1 MTFVYLVFSLAIPF
15 FLYNQAMRH
24 IPVGIASL
32 FLVLVIPLGFLF
44 AAIFMGEEITL
55 LKTTGAVL
63 VMIGVVLP
71 HLLQI
76 GIKRYGI

>member
-1 MTFVYLVFSLAIPF
+1 MHHNLPLRNKLIIMLSV
-15 FLYNQAMRH
+15 M
-24 IPVGIASL
+24 ASL
-32 FLVLVIPLGFLF
+32 FLVLVIPLGFLW

-76 GIKRYGI
+76 GIKRYRV

>member
-1 MTFVYLVFSLAIPF
+1 
-15 FLYNQAMRH
+15 
-24 IPVGIASL
+24 
-32 FLVLVIPLGFLF
+32 
-44 AAIFMGEEITL
+44 MGEEITL